1 MALQPGTGKPPVTVH
16 TRVVATLRLNV
27 TISMP
32 QGLQVI
38 FIENREPLLRFL
50 RARGAGEQAE
60 DLVQE
65 VWLRASTHNS
75 GPIAHPRSY
84 LFRIAHNLLIDIH
97 RADVQRQ
104 RREQLWED
112 VNGSAGDEL
121 SDEPLAERSM
131 IARGML
137 ERATNVMDELGEP
150 TTTIFRRFRIDGVGQ
165 KIIARDLSVSL
176 ATVEKHL
183 QKAYRAM
190 AALKLEFDTE

>member
-1 MALQPGTGKPPVTVH
+1 
-16 TRVVATLRLNV
+16 
-27 TISMP
+27 MP
-32 QGLQVI
+32 HGLEAI
-38 FIENREPLLRFL
+38 LFENREPLLRFL

-65 VWLRASTHNS
+65 VWLRASTQTS
-75 GPIAHPRSY
+75 GPIANPRSY
-84 LFRIAHNLLIDIH
+84 LFRIAHNLMIDIH
-97 RADVQRQ
+97 RGDVQRL
-104 RREQLWED
+104 RREKLWND
-112 VNGSAGDEL
+112 VNGSAGNEL
-121 SDEPLAERSM
+121 SDEPSAERSV

-137 ERATNVMDELGEP
+137 ERATDVMEELGEP

-190 AALKLEFDTE
+190 AALKQEFDTE

>member
-1 MALQPGTGKPPVTVH
+1 
-16 TRVVATLRLNV
+16 
-27 TISMP
+27 MP
-32 QGLQVI
+32 QGLQAI